1 MLWKLKWHFYCSV
14 FTILFLSL
22 MSDYSEVGILNAFGN
37 SNGSS
42 LFCFPMAFGFPMVL
56 SLEQKGGHFVLNHWE
71 WEQNGAILLRFPMY
85 RFQNGRDHSY
95 SYCYNRPFQNRTI
108 GNPSFKTFIIPTFG
122 IQSPLYFNLSNTYF
136 SVPLSIYQ
144 YVVLFFCRCL

>member
-22 MSDYSEVGILNAFGN
+22 MSDYSEVGILKAFGN

-71 WEQNGAILLRFPMY
+71 WEQNGAILLRFPMD
-85 RFQNGRDHSY
+85 RF
-95 SYCYNRPFQNRTI
+95 
-108 GNPSFKTFIIPTFG
+108 
-122 IQSPLYFNLSNTYF
+122 
-136 SVPLSIYQ
+136 
-144 YVVLFFCRCL
+144 